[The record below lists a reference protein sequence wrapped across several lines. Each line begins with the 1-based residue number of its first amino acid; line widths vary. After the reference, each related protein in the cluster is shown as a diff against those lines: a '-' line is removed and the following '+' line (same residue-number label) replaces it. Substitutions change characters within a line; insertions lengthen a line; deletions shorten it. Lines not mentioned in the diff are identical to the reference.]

1 MGSNLISW
9 SCKQQ
14 PTMAKSSIKIEYK
27 AIANAAA
34 KLTWFK
40 SILLELG
47 LPPLHSPILW
57 CDNIGATYL
66 ISNPIF
72 HARTKHIEIHFHFV
86 LDQVCNN
93 ELVVQFISSKDQ
105 LADAH
110 TKLLPP
116 IKFRQVQLNLNVH
129 DLPSRLKGRVENQV
143 MVAEIKNEDK
153 ELDQP
158 VNAATEVPRD
168 HNKQS

>member
-14 PTMAKSSIKIEYK
+14 PTMAKSSIKTEYK

-86 LDQVCNN
+86 LDQVCKNK
-93 ELVVQFISSKDQ
+93 LVVQFI
-105 LADAH
+105 
-110 TKLLPP
+110 
-116 IKFRQVQLNLNVH
+116 
-129 DLPSRLKGRVENQV
+129 G
-143 MVAEIKNEDK
+143 
-153 ELDQP
+153 
-158 VNAATEVPRD
+158 
-168 HNKQS
+168 